1 MKDLIV
7 NEIVVKDLAPKQ
19 KKELEDILSNENPF
33 ATLMPIPSD
42 LPKDSEDERQWKE
55 THWGTE
61 GLSLDCVDFD
71 YESGFGEK
79 EDDSTLIV
87 KCDTV
92 DYAPYGIL
100 DEISRRYPNATC
112 ILRTTTDMEPC
123 DGADEVV
130 EKNGTEISRTTYSF
144 GDKDAFYDFLLKLYG
159 APDFVFSEDDEDKED
174 EDDSQDDNWDD
185 DEIYDDW
192 DD

>member
-1 MKDLIV
+1 MKELIV
-7 NEIVVKDLAPKQ
+7 NEIVVKDLTLNQ
-19 KKELEDILSNENPF
+19 KTELENILSNENPF

-61 GLSLDCVDFD
+61 GLCLGCVDFD

-79 EDDSTLIV
+79 EDDSTLIF

-92 DYAPYGIL
+92 DYAPYGIF
-100 DEISRRYPNATC
+100 DEISRRYPDATC
-112 ILRTTTDMEPC
+112 ILRTTTDMEPRES
-123 DGADEVV
+123 ADEII
-130 EKNGTEISRTTYSF
+130 EKNGREISRKRYSYD
-144 GDKDAFYDFLLKLYG
+144 DKDALYNFLLKLYE
-159 APDFVFSEDDEDKED
+159 APDFVFDENEEDKEEND
-174 EDDSQDDNWDD
+174 EYDDG
-185 DEIYDDW
+185 DENEPYDDW

>member
-1 MKDLIV
+1 MKELIV

-42 LPKDSEDERQWKE
+42 LPKDSEVERQWKE

-61 GLSLDCVDFD
+61 GLCLDCVDFD

-79 EDDSTLIV
+79 ENDSTLIF
-87 KCDTV
+87 KCDTA
-92 DYAPYGIL
+92 DYAPYGIF
-100 DEISRRYPNATC
+100 DEISRRYPDAIC

-130 EKNGTEISRTTYSF
+130 EKNGKEISRTEYSF
-144 GDKDAFYDFLLKLYG
+144 GDKDALYDFLLKLYG
-159 APDFVFSEDDEDKED
+159 APDFVFDQDEED
-174 EDDSQDDNWDD
+174 EEDNA
-185 DEIYDDW
+185 IYDDW
-192 DD
+192 DEDESYDDWDN